1 MDSIERAY
9 RKKLKLAELYGVSV
23 TSIVW
28 VGERRFVVCKDG
40 KEIRVETK

>member
-1 MDSIERAY
+1 MDSIERAAKIKE
-9 RKKLKLAELYGVSV
+9 RLAAKYGVSV
-23 TSIVW
+23 TAIVW